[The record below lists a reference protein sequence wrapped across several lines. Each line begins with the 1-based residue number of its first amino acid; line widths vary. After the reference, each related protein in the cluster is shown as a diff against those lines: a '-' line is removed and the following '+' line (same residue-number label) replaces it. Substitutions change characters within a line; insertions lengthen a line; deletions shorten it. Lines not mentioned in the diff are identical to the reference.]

1 MHEKCFCPRKQEDT
15 VIKKISRRSFL
26 KVAGIGAAA
35 LGLAACGGS
44 SASTTTSTAS
54 STAASAGG
62 SDAGFTN
69 TTLTLYSPGGE
80 NSVPTKTII
89 KYGELIEEATGGAV
103 KCDVQYGG
111 TLGNDAEA
119 IESTRMGTIDL
130 IFAGTSGFT
139 SFYDKA
145 KVMDLPFLFTSAE
158 EANEVLNSTDIGEQI
173 FADFGDYDLVYLA
186 EGDNGMR
193 HVSTVKSW
201 GQIEKADDVIGL
213 KIRVPQ
219 SQMYTDCW
227 STLGATPVALALTE
241 LTTALSNGTAQAQD
255 NATYHEVANATWDDI
270 GYFSFIN
277 YMWMGRTMAA
287 NKIAWDK
294 LNETTQNVLREKAKE
309 AAQFSFDCIA
319 EDNVTAR
326 KTMEEGGVQFCD
338 NPDIDS
344 FKKKLDIPAY
354 YTRYASEAWYD
365 QSLVD
370 TIYNYGNK

>member
-1 MHEKCFCPRKQEDT
+1 M
-15 VIKKISRRSFL
+15 
-26 KVAGIGAAA
+26 
-35 LGLAACGGS
+35 
-44 SASTTTSTAS
+44 
-54 STAASAGG
+54 
-62 SDAGFTN
+62 
-69 TTLTLYSPGGE
+69 
-80 NSVPTKTII
+80 PTKTII

-213 KIRVPQ
+213 KIRGRYPGGTGSDRIDYRLEQ
-219 SQMYTDCW
+219 WHRTGTGQRHLPRSSKCY
-227 STLGATPVALALTE
+227 LGRYRLLQLYQLYVDGLHH
-241 LTTALSNGTAQAQD
+241 GCQQD
-255 NATYHEVANATWDDI
+255 RL
-270 GYFSFIN
+270 G
-277 YMWMGRTMAA
+277 
-287 NKIAWDK
+287 
-294 LNETTQNVLREKAKE
+294 
-309 AAQFSFDCIA
+309 
-319 EDNVTAR
+319 
-326 KTMEEGGVQFCD
+326 
-338 NPDIDS
+338 
-344 FKKKLDIPAY
+344 
-354 YTRYASEAWYD
+354 
-365 QSLVD
+365 
-370 TIYNYGNK
+370 

>member
-1 MHEKCFCPRKQEDT
+1 M
-15 VIKKISRRSFL
+15 KKISRRSFL

-193 HVSTVKSW
+193 HVPPSRAGVRS
-201 GQIEKADDVIGL
+201 
-213 KIRVPQ
+213 RRP
-219 SQMYTDCW
+219 
-227 STLGATPVALALTE
+227 
-241 LTTALSNGTAQAQD
+241 
-255 NATYHEVANATWDDI
+255 
-270 GYFSFIN
+270 
-277 YMWMGRTMAA
+277 TM
-287 NKIAWDK
+287 
-294 LNETTQNVLREKAKE
+294 
-309 AAQFSFDCIA
+309 
-319 EDNVTAR
+319 
-326 KTMEEGGVQFCD
+326 
-338 NPDIDS
+338 
-344 FKKKLDIPAY
+344 
-354 YTRYASEAWYD
+354 
-365 QSLVD
+365 
-370 TIYNYGNK
+370 